1 MPASSFAVRNRTFVS
16 VLALGAFLFF
26 LHFFRL
32 VDFHELNAV
41 DLRFR
46 WRGEQKAHPDIVLI
60 EIDDGSLTAI
70 GQWPWPRNIHAA
82 LLDLISR
89 YKPKSIFFDVLFT
102 DPGPVPKDDE
112 IFAFAV
118 KKAGN
123 VYLPF
128 YYSSEKPFRAFFP
141 ISSVREAAR
150 GTGYVN
156 TGPDADGHFRRIL
169 LSINTPQGV
178 FYHASAAPFPEQ
190 RKNVPVDSR
199 NYFQIN
205 YPGPIRSFKR
215 VSFRKVVA
223 SAGTA
228 QEKDMRALF
237 ENRVVMIGHTATGS
251 TDLKPTPFS
260 TSEPGIGI
268 QASAVHTLLT
278 GHYLRAAPGAL
289 NLLILIFLSLFVAW
303 TTKRNSP
310 VRGLLIAFGAQL
322 TYGIANFILFL
333 VAGWIFLLFVPMV
346 SIALSYALTLFFK
359 FIEIRLQGE
368 LLERELS
375 TAARIQGTF
384 LSQSRPQVPGL
395 DAGFQCKF
403 AKQVGGDFYDWQA
416 FDDGGRRLSICIG
429 DVSGKGVPAALYM
442 AKALN
447 DFRREAHPDSPPGK
461 VCGIFNN
468 LLAHSGASGMF
479 LTFFYA
485 IVDPGGKKIFFCNAG
500 HEPMMLYR
508 KRENKVEILKS
519 VQGPPLGLFEDTPY
533 ETAEIAF
540 QPGDAFLLLSD
551 GVKELRDPKGHE
563 LGMETVRALF
573 ETEARSS
580 GEADKIIRTIFQAMQ
595 SHQRTAAPHDDRTL
609 VCVTFHSDP

>member
-1 MPASSFAVRNRTFVS
+1 MPPSSFIVRNRTFTS
-16 VLALGAFLFF
+16 VLALAVLLFF
-26 LHFFRL
+26 LHFLRL
-32 VDFHELNAV
+32 VDFHELNAL

-60 EIDDGSLTAI
+60 QIDDGSLSAI

-82 LLDLISR
+82 LLDLISS
-89 YKPKSIFFDVLFT
+89 YNPKSIFFDVLFT
-102 DPGPVPKDDE
+102 EAGVAPKDDA

-118 KKAGN
+118 KNAGN
-123 VYLPF
+123 VFLPF
-128 YYSSEKPFRAFFP
+128 YYSSEKPFRAVFP
-141 ISSVREAAR
+141 LPLFRQAAK

-156 TGPDADGHFRRIL
+156 TSPDADGHFRRIL
-169 LSINTPQGV
+169 LSVNTPQGAY
-178 FYHASAAPFPEQ
+178 YHASAAPFPEQ
-190 RKNVPVDSR
+190 RKNVPVDSK

-215 VSFRKVVA
+215 VSFREVIA
-223 SAGTA
+223 SAGT
-228 QEKDMRALF
+228 EKEKEIRALF
-237 ENRVVMIGHTATGS
+237 ANRVVMIGHTATGS

-260 TSEPGIGI
+260 TSEPGMAI

-278 GHYLRAAPGAL
+278 GKYLRTAPWAAD
-289 NLLILIFLSLFVAW
+289 LLIVIFLSLFVAW
-303 TTKRNSP
+303 TTKKTSP
-310 VRGLLIAFGAQL
+310 VRGLLMAFGTQL
-322 TYGIANFILFL
+322 AYGILNFILFL
-333 VAGWIFLLFVPMV
+333 TAGWIFVLFLPMAA
-346 SIALSYALTLFFK
+346 IALSYALTLFLK

-384 LSQSRPQVPGL
+384 LSQNRPQIPGL

-403 AKQVGGDFYDWQA
+403 AKQVGGDFYDWQT
-416 FDDGGRRLSICIG
+416 FKEDSRRLAICIG

-447 DFRREAHPDSPPGK
+447 DFRREAHEDSPPGK
-461 VCGIFNN
+461 VCWVFNN

-485 IVDPGGKKIFFCNAG
+485 IVDPGSRKILFCNAG

-508 KRENKVEILKS
+508 KSTHKVDILKS

-540 QPGDAFLLLSD
+540 EPGDAFLLLSD
-551 GVKELRDPKGHE
+551 GVKELRDPKGQE
-563 LGMETVRALF
+563 LGMEKVRELF
-573 ETEARSS
+573 EAEARSS
-580 GEADKIIRTIFQAMQ
+580 GDAGKIIGALFGVMQ

-609 VCVTFHSDP
+609 VCVTFPG

>member
-1 MPASSFAVRNRTFVS
+1 MPASPFVVRNRTFAS
-16 VLALGAFLFF
+16 VLALSVFLFA

-32 VDFHELNAV
+32 VDFHELNAI
-41 DLRFR
+41 DLRFQ

-102 DPGPVPKDDE
+102 DAGPEPKDDD

-128 YYSSEKPFRAFFP
+128 YYSTEKPFRASFP
-141 ISSVREAAR
+141 IPRVRQAAK

-169 LSINTPQGV
+169 LSIPTPQGV

-190 RKNVPVDSR
+190 RKNVPVDSK

-205 YPGPIRSFKR
+205 YPGSIRSFKR
-215 VSFRKVVA
+215 VSFREVIS

-228 QEKDMRALF
+228 QEKNMRALF

-260 TSEPGIGI
+260 TSEPGIAI

-278 GHYLRAAPGAL
+278 GRYLRIVPAAAD
-289 NLLILIFLSLFVAW
+289 LLILIFLSLFVAW
-303 TTKRNSP
+303 TTQKTSP
-310 VRGLLIAFGAQL
+310 VRGLLLASGTQV
-322 TYGIANFILFL
+322 TYGLINFILFL
-333 VAGWIFLLFVPMV
+333 TAGWIFLLFVPMAA
-346 SIALSYALTLFFK
+346 IALSYALTLFFK

-384 LSQSRPQVPGL
+384 LSQNRPEIPGL

-403 AKQVGGDFYDWQA
+403 AKQVGGDFYDWQE
-416 FDDGGRRLSICIG
+416 FVEDGGRRLSICIG

-468 LLAHSGASGMF
+468 LLAHSGGSGMF

-485 IVDPGGKKIFFCNAG
+485 IVEPANKTVFFCNAG

-508 KRENKVEILKS
+508 KSMNKTEVLKS

-533 ETAEIAF
+533 ETDGIAF
-540 QPGDAFLLLSD
+540 EPGDAFLLLSD
-551 GVKELRDPKGHE
+551 GVKELRNPKGQE
-563 LGMETVRALF
+563 LGMEKVRELF
-573 ETEARSS
+573 EAEARAS
-580 GEADKIIRTIFQAMQ
+580 GDADKIIRAIFQAMQ
-595 SHQRTAAPHDDRTL
+595 AHQRTAAPHDDRTL
-609 VCVTFHSDP
+609 VCVTFPG